1 MFQLQLVTTLIVKKI
16 LKSFVK
22 KKYLKKKKR
31 ECQIFLNTNEILIY
45 KHYIRV
51 MWIQLTVLIQER
63 EHVITSLQAA
73 CHWVTLPCDCGGLKK
88 SLSATFSFCRTKK
101 FHYWRKPG
109 NQDFNTESIKIIPWC
124 RVDQDS
130 ESIPSL

>member
-73 CHWVTLPCDCGGLKK
+73 CH
-88 SLSATFSFCRTKK
+88 
-101 FHYWRKPG
+101 
-109 NQDFNTESIKIIPWC
+109 
-124 RVDQDS
+124 
-130 ESIPSL
+130 